1 MEATIEE
8 TPQVEEVEQK
18 VEESFDDSKLN
29 LLSNELKLKKRI

>member
-1 MEATIEE
+1 
-8 TPQVEEVEQK
+8 VEQK